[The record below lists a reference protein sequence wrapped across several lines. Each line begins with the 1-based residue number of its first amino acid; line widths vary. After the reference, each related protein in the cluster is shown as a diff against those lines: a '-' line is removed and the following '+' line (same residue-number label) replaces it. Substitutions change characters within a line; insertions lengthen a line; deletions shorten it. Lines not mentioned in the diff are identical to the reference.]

1 MNKVAEDG
9 THLAASTRLLLN
21 LPLLR
26 LPNVPYGAL
35 LLILFHLVLVF
46 VLFQFPFPFLFPR
59 GINPPID
66 EFSFRSRAWNRANFF
81 CYHSREWTVFRDQ
94 QILLLRIAFNEGEA
108 TEGEAAST
116 STRNDDKPQIPV
128 SLNQT

>member
-46 VLFQFPFPFLFPR
+46 VLFHFPFPSLFPH
-59 GINPPID
+59 GINPPMD
-66 EFSFRSRAWNRANFF
+66 EFSFRLSAWNRANFF
-81 CYHSREWTVFRDQ
+81 CFRSCEWTVFRDQ
-94 QILLLRIAFNEGEA
+94 QMLLRRAFNEGEA

-128 SLNQT
+128 SLNPS